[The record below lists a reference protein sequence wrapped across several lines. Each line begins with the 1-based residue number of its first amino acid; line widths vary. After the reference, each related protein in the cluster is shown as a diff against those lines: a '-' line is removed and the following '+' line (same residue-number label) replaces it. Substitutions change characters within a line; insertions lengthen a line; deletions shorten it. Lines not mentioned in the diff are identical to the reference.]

1 MIFKYLPPVLLLAL
15 VALPVR
21 AELTLLSGLSI
32 PGGGEVVAHYNNPSG
47 PDYIL
52 VTDSLLRT
60 NGTSHRIQIL
70 PLTATTPLLAASGSV
85 ANFDPIFGFDAT
97 LSVSSVAADPAGR
110 GFGVAS
116 IIPTNSIGTRGRLAF
131 FDLSNGSILRTVE
144 VGFHPDAVKFTPD
157 GTKVIVANEGEF
169 KANAA
174 HTPGSVSVV
183 SLTGINGVSSFSSV
197 TPAVTTID
205 FNTGLAT
212 GVTLDGLRIN
222 VAGTAAADRYLH
234 IEPEFPVATNDKAYV
249 TLQENNA
256 IATIDLTGASANKIT
271 AIKYLGTITQRI
283 DASDRDPQNGGL
295 AAINI
300 NDVVPGLPMPDT
312 LVTFMYRGRRL
323 LATANE
329 GDARTDDGD
338 IARAGAA
345 DVVDTVSSGPTDVI
359 FSGSISDSSGIGRL
373 NISRVDGNTDDDAL
387 IEVPTM
393 IGTRSF
399 TLWDEAGTLVYDSG
413 SAIEQFVRSNFPL
426 TFNMNNGAASAI
438 DSRSDDKGP
447 EVEALAHGEINGR
460 HYIFAGAERQNGVF
474 QFDITDLNHVE
485 IVGYYNVVD
494 GVTVTTGTQFVSPET
509 LVFVSAGES
518 PTGRPLLIAGYE
530 GVPDANINGSVAVF
544 EVTPSAARVTNASIR
559 TTMAANQTL
568 ITGFVAGAGSNDVLV
583 RAVGPGLSAFGVTG
597 VLEDPRL
604 TLFSESAQLDT
615 NEDWATG
622 LSANFG
628 AAGAFPLTTGSR
640 DSALSRAV
648 LGGRSHTVH
657 LAARSAGNVLL
668 ELYNLTNPS
677 QNALAGFT
685 NFSGRGRVGGSGD
698 MLIGGFVLAGSG
710 TKTVLIRAVGPRLAN
725 FGVTDAL
732 ADPRLEVYRGNL
744 KVGEN
749 DDWTSGSSPVLAGI
763 DITAADFTAAGAFGL
778 DTDAKS
784 SAVRL
789 TLTAGAAYTVHVSG
803 VGSASGEVLLEVYE
817 LP

>member
-174 HTPGSVSVV
+174 HTPGSISVV

-345 DVVDTVSSGPTDVI
+345 DVVDTVSSGPTDAI

-544 EVTPSAARVTNASIR
+544 EVTLGSPGHQCFDSHHDGCQSDADHRVCGWRRQQRYAGARGRSGSLGFWRHGRARGSAAHAVQRVRSTRHQRRLGDGALRELWRGRRVSVDDGQPR
-559 TTMAANQTL
+559 FRAF
-568 ITGFVAGAGSNDVLV
+568 TGGAGRAIAYSSSGG
-583 RAVGPGLSAFGVTG
+583 AVGRKRFAGTLQSDEPQPECIGGIHEFFRPWPCRWQWRHANRRFRAGGQWHQDGADSRRWAAARQLRRDRRTGGSAFG
-597 VLEDPRL
+597 
-604 TLFSESAQLDT
+604 S
-615 NEDWATG
+615 
-622 LSANFG
+622 
-628 AAGAFPLTTGSR
+628 
-640 DSALSRAV
+640 LSRQPES
-648 LGGRSHTVH
+648 R
-657 LAARSAGNVLL
+657 RK
-668 ELYNLTNPS
+668 
-677 QNALAGFT
+677 
-685 NFSGRGRVGGSGD
+685 R
-698 MLIGGFVLAGSG
+698 
-710 TKTVLIRAVGPRLAN
+710 
-725 FGVTDAL
+725 
-732 ADPRLEVYRGNL
+732 
-744 KVGEN
+744 
-749 DDWTSGSSPVLAGI
+749 
-763 DITAADFTAAGAFGL
+763 
-778 DTDAKS
+778 
-784 SAVRL
+784 
-789 TLTAGAAYTVHVSG
+789 
-803 VGSASGEVLLEVYE
+803 
-817 LP
+817 